1 VGKEKKS
8 SQTPQER
15 SNNIII
21 MVELISSTFSS
32 SLLSD
37 YRVIIVAAA
46 LFFYGY
52 HKEIIYT
59 VQTLYS
65 AVSFMVKRRNVS
77 GVTSGTIEPW
87 AEPSQTL
94 DHNIVG
100 GGNKGNNN
108 QKKIIWGFWDGGEAK
123 LPGFCQLAVESWRCR
138 HPDWTIIILS
148 DDNFRSYVSPNEVP
162 STFYSLKAQ
171 YRSDVVRLA
180 VLCRYGGIYLDA
192 SYILFRSLDDIWDE
206 AVRHNNLYLTSLVTL
221 RNEFHLPNNCLLVA
235 PLPQN
240 PLLVTWQK
248 LLLEYLERPLTT
260 TYVADAVR
268 HPSMH
273 RVQKQ
278 LNDNDLGG
286 YKNIVGYFGVLWTL
300 ADVLYYEP
308 SVREYVQNHVYALPS
323 YRWTFD
329 LTISSIVDLS
339 DKEVLTAFNHDESI
353 VAWLKRLPTG
363 FRFNHRY
370 EPELAQRLLS
380 MVCAMKI
387 SSDFCRDL
395 AQPFE
400 FHISRGSTLSL
411 IYQAAIDTKIFPIK
425 QADLVGARLF
435 IPRTSNNND
444 GTSH

>member
-1 VGKEKKS
+1 
-8 SQTPQER
+8 
-15 SNNIII
+15 
-21 MVELISSTFSS
+21 MELISSSFSS

-37 YRVIIVAAA
+37 GRVIIVATA
-46 LFFYGY
+46 LLFYGY
-52 HKEIIYT
+52 HKEIVYT
-59 VQTLYS
+59 VKTLCS
-65 AVSFMVKRRNVS
+65 AFSFLIKRRNVP

-87 AEPSQTL
+87 EEPPPTL
-94 DHNIVG
+94 DHMI
-100 GGNKGNNN
+100 GGNN
-108 QKKIIWGFWDGGEAK
+108 KKIIWGFWDGGETK

-148 DDNFRSYVSPNEVP
+148 DDNFRSYVSPREVP

-192 SYILFRSLDDIWDE
+192 SYVLFRSLDDIWNE
-206 AVRHNNLYLTSLVTL
+206 AARQNNLYLTSLVTL
-221 RNEFHLPNNCLLVA
+221 RDEFHLPNNCLLVA
-235 PLPQN
+235 PHPQN
-240 PLLVTWQK
+240 PLLVAWQK
-248 LLLEYLERPLTT
+248 LLLVYLERPLST
-260 TYVADAVR
+260 TYVADACH
-268 HPSMH
+268 HPSMQ
-273 RVQKQ
+273 RVQNH
-278 LNDNDLGG
+278 LHDNDLGG

-308 SVREYVQNHVYALPS
+308 SVCEYVKNHVYALPS

-329 LTISSIVDLS
+329 LTISSVVDRS

-353 VAWLKRLPTG
+353 VAWLNRLPTG

-370 EPELAQRLLS
+370 EPDMAKRLLS
-380 MVCAMKI
+380 LVCAMKV

-400 FHISRGSTLSL
+400 FHISRGTTLSL
-411 IYQAAIDTKIFPIK
+411 IYQASIDTKLLPIQ

-435 IPRTSNNND
+435 IPRTSNNNN
-444 GTSH
+444 GTTH